1 MNNHPNAAYIKSLQ
15 QFDLFKGPTVF
26 QKQKSMRHIRS
37 QIGKQTKIKLN
48 KSKTHRELEE
58 VQEGMEASKS
68 KSDDPIPIVIS
79 EEKQEESSVVNEIL
93 TQTHG
98 KSFAPNQTFMTFPPE
113 EVDQMDPGTS
123 ALLPTPSEYSSSE
136 ISSGELSVVDSE
148 EYTSDY
154 KNDQHWKKM

>member
-1 MNNHPNAAYIKSLQ
+1 M
-15 QFDLFKGPTVF
+15 
-26 QKQKSMRHIRS
+26 
-37 QIGKQTKIKLN
+37 
-48 KSKTHRELEE
+48 
-58 VQEGMEASKS
+58 
-68 KSDDPIPIVIS
+68 
-79 EEKQEESSVVNEIL
+79 NEIL